1 MLLNVF
7 LAVLEKYYCDN
18 CVIIV
23 FEKNIYLNKYF
34 LYAMP
39 KQVESLVFSH
49 IHPYKYQ
56 WALKHLSFAV
66 FNV

>member
-23 FEKNIYLNKYF
+23 FEKNIYLNKY
-34 LYAMP
+34 LCQKMSKRAEY
-39 KQVESLVFSH
+39 LVFSH